1 MSAWLGV
8 LEEDDRMVVSRRES
22 ALIVAVLFTLIGCGA
37 SDEGEDLPPTVGGIT
52 NELVLAFSP
61 MYSAYDGTH
70 TFKIPAIVQ
79 NVMAEK
85 WWIEPA
91 DAADLEQDVGNGGVM
106 ITTRR
111 AGEFTVFAQAGSLK
125 GQSQL
130 IVTAATP
137 DQWVAGETRYKNNVQ
152 ITLPMG
158 PPDGGMGGPPG
169 PPEFPDDA
177 ACGNCHGMGGE
188 RLNVEHTPQQIGGY
202 SDDDLIK
209 IFMTG
214 MKPAG
219 SPFRSVIPP
228 FIYQMFH
235 TWGTA
240 TPEEARALVVYLRGL
255 EPKSQDEINFRR
267 PGSGTQQ

>member
-1 MSAWLGV
+1 MA
-8 LEEDDRMVVSRRES
+8 VSWRES
-22 ALIVAVLFTLIGCGA
+22 ALIVGGLLTLVGCGA
-37 SDEGEDLPPTVGGIT
+37 ADDGGAPPLIGGGGQL
-52 NELVLAFSP
+52 ELAFSP

-79 NVMAEK
+79 NVMADK
-85 WWIEPA
+85 WWIEPKE
-91 DAADLEQDVGNGGVM
+91 AADLVPDATNGGVM
-106 ITTRR
+106 ITTRM
-111 AGEFTVFAQAGSLK
+111 AGEFTVYAQAGSLK
-125 GQSQL
+125 GQAQL

-137 DQWVAGETRYKNNVQ
+137 DQWVAGETRYKNNVK

-177 ACGNCHGMGGE
+177 ACGNCHGAVGE

-202 SDDDLIK
+202 SDEELIT

-240 TPEEARALVVYLRGL
+240 TDEETSALVVYLRGL
-255 EPKSQDEINFRR
+255 EPKSQEEINFRR

>member
-1 MSAWLGV
+1 
-8 LEEDDRMVVSRRES
+8 
-22 ALIVAVLFTLIGCGA
+22 
-37 SDEGEDLPPTVGGIT
+37 
-52 NELVLAFSP
+52 

-79 NVMAEK
+79 NLKAEK
-85 WWIEPA
+85 WSVEPA
-91 DAADLEQDVGNGGVM
+91 DAADLVEDGNGGVM
-106 ITTRR
+106 ITTRK
-111 AGEFTVFAQAGSLK
+111 AGEFTVHAQAGSLK

-137 DQWVAGETRYKNNVQ
+137 DQWAIGEARYKNNVK
-152 ITLPMG
+152 IPDPG
-158 PPDGGMGGPPG
+158 PPPDGGMGMGG
-169 PPEFPDDA
+169 PPELPDNA

-188 RLNVEHTPQQIGGY
+188 RLNIEHTPQQIGGY

-214 MKPAG
+214 TKPPG

-228 FIYQMFH
+228 FIYQMLH
-235 TWGTA
+235 TWSTA
-240 TPEEARALVVYLRGL
+240 TEEETRALVVYLRGL
-255 EPKSQDEINFRR
+255 EPKSQEEINFRR